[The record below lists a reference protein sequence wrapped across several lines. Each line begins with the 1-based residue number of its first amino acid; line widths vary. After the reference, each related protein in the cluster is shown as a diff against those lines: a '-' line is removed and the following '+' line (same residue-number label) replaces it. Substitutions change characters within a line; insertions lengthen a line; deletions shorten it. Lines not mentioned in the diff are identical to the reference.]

1 MIHLKGG
8 YLVDPVNRLD
18 GPGDL
23 WIEGAHIVAP
33 PSGSGASETID
44 CSGCVVM
51 AGAIDI
57 HSHIGGGNVNT
68 ARLLLP
74 EHHAAA
80 QRRPGDTALSR
91 IRLVDVETGRLYA
104 EMGFTTVVE
113 PAMMP
118 SNGLHAHLE
127 LADIPIID
135 KGDAGGSRQR
145 RFPPVAAAGQGEP
158 IGDDRRL
165 CRLDGR
171 VDRRARRQG
180 HQCRRGG
187 GIQGQCP
194 DLLARRRRAGL
205 WRDVAADRR
214 RRCSRPST
222 SSASRIRCM
231 SIATISA
238 FPAMPTRRSPRS
250 RQPSGR
256 AAASRPLQFY
266 GYGKEGRRGFSSAA
280 ARVAE
285 DWSTAART

>member
-57 HSHIGGGNVNT
+57 HSHIGGGSVNT

-74 EHHAAA
+74 EHHGAA

-91 IRLVDVETGRLYA
+91 IGFDVETTGRLYA

-135 KGDAGGSRQR
+135 KGALVVLGNEDFLLGLLRARESRSAVRDYVSYMVESTGALGVKVINAGAAAAFKANARTFSLDDEVPGYGVTSRQI
-145 RFPPVAAAGQGEP
+145 VMALQQA
-158 IGDDRRL
+158 
-165 CRLDGR
+165 
-171 VDRRARRQG
+171 VDEL
-180 HQCRRGG
+180 
-187 GIQGQCP
+187 GIPHPLHIHCNNLGVP
-194 DLLARRRRAGL
+194 GNADTALA
-205 WRDVAADRR
+205 
-214 RRCSRPST
+214 T
-222 SSASRIRCM
+222 FE
-231 SIATISA
+231 AT
-238 FPAMPTRRSPRS
+238 
-250 RQPSGR
+250 SGR
-256 AAASRPLQFY
+256 AAHFAHIQFY
-266 GYGKEGRRGFSSAA
+266 G
-280 ARVAE
+280 
-285 DWSTAART
+285 